1 MRSFLCA
8 VVSSTLLHFFSRA
21 TTTTGGFT
29 WTGWDYKG
37 EPTPFAWPNI
47 NSHFGII
54 DEAGFPKDRFFWYQT
69 AFKSWAP
76 GAGMVH
82 VFPHWNW
89 ASSSELSALRA
100 QNAPTGHRIGC
111 TGMCIEEE
119 TAAAATVNVW
129 AFTNGASAE
138 LFVNGASQGI
148 TAIPKFGHAQWQG
161 VPFAPGN
168 LTAVAYD
175 ANNKTLATQT
185 RLTTGA
191 AAALVATIKDGV
203 GARSGGLLAT
213 CNDVALVMV
222 EVVDAAG
229 LVVPNAE
236 NNITFAFAATPA
248 LSYIGGG
255 NGDPSCHVN
264 DKAATRP
271 AWAGLALGV
280 FSSGDVAGQAT
291 VTVSSPGLKSATV
304 TIKVRNP
311 TTNDPTSW
319 WCSREARL

>member
-1 MRSFLCA
+1 MTHDRDVA
-8 VVSSTLLHFFSRA
+8 
-21 TTTTGGFT
+21 TGG
-29 WTGWDYKG
+29 
-37 EPTPFAWPNI
+37 A
-47 NSHFGII
+47 
-54 DEAGFPKDRFFWYQT
+54 
-69 AFKSWAP
+69 
-76 GAGMVH
+76 GAGGTTART
-82 VFPHWNW
+82 F
-89 ASSSELSALRA
+89 ASMEYPAKTRFRTIHTRVAPITSFSSGAATALRA
-100 QNAPTGHRIGC
+100 
-111 TGMCIEEE
+111 
-119 TAAAATVNVW
+119 
-129 AFTNGASAE
+129 S
-138 LFVNGASQGI
+138 
-148 TAIPKFGHAQWQG
+148 
-161 VPFAPGN
+161 
-168 LTAVAYD
+168 
-175 ANNKTLATQT
+175 
-185 RLTTGA
+185 
-191 AAALVATIKDGV
+191 IKDGV

-280 FSSGDVAGQAT
+280 FSSGDVAGQTT